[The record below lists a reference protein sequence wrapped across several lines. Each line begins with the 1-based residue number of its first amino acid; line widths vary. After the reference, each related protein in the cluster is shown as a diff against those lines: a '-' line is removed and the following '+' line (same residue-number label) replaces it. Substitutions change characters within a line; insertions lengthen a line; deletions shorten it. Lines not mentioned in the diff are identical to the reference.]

1 MVHLVSHT
9 ICLALVRTLSH
20 ASKLHF
26 WHATAS
32 ATLDS
37 EHKVSSSSV
46 DPDVFTIK
54 PTLCEIIPAIK
65 KLRNGRAPG
74 IDGIP
79 PVLLKCPLA
88 SINVVALRQTRLVLG
103 WVTVCGRVNNL
114 GM

>member
-32 ATLDS
+32 AILDS
-37 EHKVSSSSV
+37 EHKVSSV
-46 DPDVFTIK
+46 DPDVFTNK
-54 PTLCEIIPAIK
+54 PTLSEIIPAIK
-65 KLRNGRAPG
+65 KLLNGRAPG

-88 SINVVALRQTRLVLG
+88 SINVVALRQTRLVPG